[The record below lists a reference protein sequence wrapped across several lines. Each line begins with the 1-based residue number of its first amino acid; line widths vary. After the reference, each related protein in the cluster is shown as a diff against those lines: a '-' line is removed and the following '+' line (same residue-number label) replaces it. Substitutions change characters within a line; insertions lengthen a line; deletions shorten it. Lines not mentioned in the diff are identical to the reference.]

1 MFKKKRGQKLFEEM
15 TETRGETVNIS
26 ARVILNYEKVKT
38 TIKLSKLIKINDYTV
53 LSIYTSK

>member
-1 MFKKKRGQKLFEEM
+1 M